1 MRPDGG
7 GLLLPA
13 TAQAAIIE
21 VGEIP
26 TKNAPS
32 CPATPCQAVS
42 RTTAY
47 QVKVG
52 ADRKS
57 FAVPSAGRIVAWSI
71 TLGNPGAKQREFF
84 EESLGGASKAGITV
98 LRPGKRLTHTITGQ
112 GPQQLLT
119 PYFGQTVQFPLA
131 ASLAVRKG
139 DIIALSVS
147 TWAPALAL
155 GLGNDSS
162 WRASRPGNK
171 CGDTMTQTAQ
181 LRVASAVQYRCLYQT
196 ARVTYSAT
204 LITTPVPPKAKE
216 SRR

>member
-139 DIIALSVS
+139 DIIALSV
-147 TWAPALAL
+147 LDL
-155 GLGNDSS
+155 GA
-162 WRASRPGNK
+162 RAGSRPGQRLVLAREPAAA
-171 CGDTMTQTAQ
+171 T
-181 LRVASAVQYRCLYQT
+181 SA
-196 ARVTYSAT
+196 AT
-204 LITTPVPPKAKE
+204 
-216 SRR
+216 R